1 MVRHIY
7 LVYTILQRPQG
18 TRLRPKELTFHLAFP
33 TLCCVLCCFLDLLY
47 MLGELAKHFPTVSG
61 RLITFFTVQWLDRL
75 LKGQLVDGYLRDKLP
90 TSHII
95 PYTVYLG

>member
-1 MVRHIY
+1 
-7 LVYTILQRPQG
+7 
-18 TRLRPKELTFHLAFP
+18 
-33 TLCCVLCCFLDLLY
+33 